1 MGICAEYNLFMAVD
15 QSEARKNFK
24 SLLYKRGWTAKEVAA
39 KIELSER
46 TLYNW
51 MAESNPKN
59 LGSGSLVR
67 LAGVF
72 GVSVEDFVG
81 TVSLAN
87 VDFEEVALDET
98 RESLLEE
105 LRGTIEAIDDEA
117 TLIQIGEILKA
128 AARAAKDNHI
138 REKMGK
144 RRRQIGG

>member
-1 MGICAEYNLFMAVD
+1 MCMAVD

-46 TLYNW
+46 TIYNW
-51 MAESNPKN
+51 MRDANPTD

-67 LAGVF
+67 LAEVF
-72 GVSVEDFVG
+72 GVSVEDLIG

-144 RRRQIGG
+144 RRRQIGTAP